1 MGRTRRIKKFG
12 KWLEEQDQIWTAA
25 GHLRRMSEA
34 YQAMDATKDKD
45 AWTERKNEADEAKTA
60 LSDLYQRY
68 RLEPDSM
75 DAPLDVALQDLAFY
89 IANMTAKKVFSF
101 RADPGSVTMWRQW
114 IRASG
119 ETVDY
124 VGASAMAEYMANH
137 PLPEAGQALFDAWR
151 EKQKKQ

>member
-12 KWLEEQDQIWTAA
+12 KWLEEQDQIWIAA

-34 YQAMDATKDKD
+34 YQAMDVTKDK
-45 AWTERKNEADEAKTA
+45 EREREADEARKA

-68 RLEPDSM
+68 RLEPDST
-75 DAPLDVALQDLAFY
+75 DVPLDVALQDLAFY
-89 IANMTAKKVFSF
+89 IANLSAKKVFSF